1 MKTDFFLIQAY
12 RTMGN
17 LHHPG
22 ALPLYVTKYNH
33 SNADNSNI
41 DRIVDSVASDWNHKW
56 FDRIYETTLESDV
69 LQ

>member
-1 MKTDFFLIQAY
+1 MKMDFFLIQAY

-41 DRIVDSVASDWNHKW
+41 DRIVDSVSSDWNHKL
-56 FDRIYETTLESDV
+56 F
-69 LQ
+69 